1 MKRLLFGGREVIKAS
16 DLTLK
21 DLIDYYKNDGERFLK
36 EHRMIISSA
45 DAWGVLRRDLINS
58 LGVQRAKRFLLRY
71 GWHFGMHEARM
82 FRNMFPWSDDLEW
95 LIAGSRM
102 HSIAGRVFS
111 YPVKFDVDM
120 KAGKFDVAGH
130 WIDSFEAKQH
140 LQHFSHYHEP
150 ICYFLVGYAGGY
162 TSECLGKRIIFKEVE
177 CMGKGDSHCSYI
189 GKTVEQWGDE
199 IAEDLLDYEEENMAD
214 ELDRIYRRVE
224 QQKES
229 LKLGS
234 SISQKLMK
242 ALLQGKG
249 LDSFV
254 EIIGKSLHCPVVIEN
269 QHLELVASYDSFPN
283 FDHTIRGQYT
293 KNNDS
298 FGKVFEELMHK
309 QRPVSYAIPETNVKM
324 LMAPIVI
331 RNQVFGFITI
341 ARDHVF
347 NEFHE
352 DILERIATICA
363 LHFLY
368 ERTTI
373 ETEQRL
379 KGELLEELLHGKN
392 KDPSVLSTRL
402 AYLGY
407 NLSEPHYV
415 LVFQIEGEGI
425 KHGIALHN
433 DDAYHGWRNKI
444 IQELSREMEIN
455 GYRPLISTKL
465 NRIHT
470 IISEDF
476 LKKRQM
482 TVKEFSEKL
491 SSRLI
496 NDQYCLLLGISNV
509 CDKVEHYPQKYQEA
523 SKAIELA
530 KIKKMKKKGVTVIM
544 ASELGT
550 LSILLNAR
558 HPEELLDYADG
569 KLYTLLEYD
578 QKSQAELLKTL
589 YYYAENEFNL
599 YKTARVMNVS
609 ISGLRYRIQ
618 RIEELTQMD
627 LSKSKDRFEGQ
638 LALQIYLFF
647 GKLPL
652 N

>member
-1 MKRLLFGGREVIKAS
+1 MTKAS

-45 DAWGVLRRDLINS
+45 DAWGVLRRDLINA

-95 LIAGSRM
+95 LIAGTRM

-150 ICYFLVGYAGGY
+150 VCYFLVGYAGGY
-162 TSECLGKRIIFKEVE
+162 TSECMGKRIIFKEID
-177 CMGKGDSHCSYI
+177 CMAKGDPHCSYI

-199 IAEDLLDYEEENMAD
+199 IAEDLLDYEEENMSD
-214 ELDRIYRRVE
+214 ELDRMYRRVE
-224 QQKES
+224 QQKEA

-234 SISQKLMK
+234 TISQKLMK

-249 LDSFV
+249 LDCFV
-254 EIIGKSLHCPVVIEN
+254 EIVGKALHCPVVIEN
-269 QHLELVASYDSFPN
+269 QHLELVATYESFPGL
-283 FDHTIRGQYT
+283 DHTIRGQYA
-293 KNNDS
+293 KNHDS
-298 FGKVFEELMHK
+298 FGRVFEELIQK

-331 RNQVFGFITI
+331 RNQVFGFITL
-341 ARDHVF
+341 ARDHAF

-352 DILERIATICA
+352 DILDRVATICA
-363 LHFLY
+363 LQILY

-379 KGELLEELLHGKN
+379 KGELLEELLNAKN
-392 KDPSVLSTRL
+392 SDPSVISTRL
-402 AYLGY
+402 SFLGY
-407 NLSEPHYV
+407 NLSNPHYV

-425 KHGIALHN
+425 KHGIALH
-433 DDAYHGWRNKI
+433 DDDVYHALRNKI
-444 IQELSREMEIN
+444 IQELSKELESN
-455 GYRPLISTKL
+455 GFRPLISTKL

-470 IISEDF
+470 IISEEF
-476 LKKRQM
+476 LKKRQL
-482 TVKEFSEKL
+482 TIKEFAERL
-491 SSRLI
+491 SSRI
-496 NDQYCLLLGISNV
+496 IKEPYCLLIGISNV
-509 CDKVEHYPQKYQEA
+509 CDKLEDYPKMYREA

-530 KIKKMKKKGVTVIM
+530 KVKKLKKKGVTVIM

-558 HPEELLDYADG
+558 RPEELLDYADG
-569 KLYTLLEYD
+569 KLRSLLEYD
-578 QKSQAELLKTL
+578 QKFQSELLKTL

-609 ISGLRYRIQ
+609 ISGLRYRLQ
-618 RIEELTQMD
+618 RIGELTGMD

-638 LALQIYLFF
+638 LALQIYLIF
-647 GKLPL
+647 GKLQL